1 MARGPN
7 ERSGPQVS
15 QPGSRR
21 NAEALT
27 KGHLAGGVTDEGDE
41 KHATLRRRSLPVA
54 FGSQAEPCA
63 GRTMWHVMYRCG
75 TCNETHFGRSRE
87 ALTTGKKL
95 ARCGRVVWPVIA
107 RNYSAPGP
115 GESA

>member
-1 MARGPN
+1 MARGPD

-27 KGHLAGGVTDEGDE
+27 KGRVAG
-41 KHATLRRRSLPVA
+41 SVA

-75 TCNETHFGRSRE
+75 TCNGTHFGRSRE

-95 ARCGRVVWPVIA
+95 ARCGRVVWLVIA